1 MRFRDSCL
9 YEVLRY
15 PVKCYHAG
23 VYGFI
28 IRIPYLICFLVV
40 GIILAVLAD
49 LCLSPDIEI

>member
-1 MRFRDSCL
+1 VRFRDSCL